1 MKKEKFEKLLLV
13 VMLTSGLV
21 YLYATYF
28 FLPKLEVVK
37 LEFKQLTEQ
46 KAYFQQVEDYK
57 VNLSDLQQKI
67 QTLESQKQEIGA
79 LVPTQLDKPQIIVDL
94 YTNAKARSVTPES
107 LSFEQIQ
114 NKDGH
119 QEMGM
124 SLIGLGKPEDILGLI
139 KDIQSIGKQKF
150 AVQSVKL
157 TTQQGIMRMELKL
170 TGFALRS
177 NPENSPKLKPDFMNS
192 PFGVNSTTKI
202 FQS

>member
-1 MKKEKFEKLLLV
+1 MKKEKFEKILLI
-13 VMLTSGLV
+13 VMLASGLV
-21 YLYATYF
+21 YLYATYY

-37 LEFKQLTEQ
+37 LEFKQLAEQ
-46 KAYFQQVEDYK
+46 KDYFRQVEYYK
-57 VNLSDLQQKI
+57 ANLSDLRQKI
-67 QTLESQKQEIGA
+67 QALESQRQEIGT

-94 YTNAKARSVTPES
+94 YKNAKVRSVTPES

-114 NKDGH
+114 SKDGH

-139 KDIQSIGKQKF
+139 KDIQYTGKQKF

-177 NPENSPKLKPDFMNS
+177 TPQESPKLKPDFMNS
-192 PFGVNSTTKI
+192 PFGVDSTIKI